1 MIERF
6 QQQPMAQH
14 TKQLLI
20 TMEISRLQGNMKEGN
35 AYQLKNFKA
44 IFLLDFLRTAEPP
57 PFKSHV
63 QKICKRIT
71 CVV

>member
-6 QQQPMAQH
+6 QQQPMAEH

-20 TMEISRLQGNMKEGN
+20 MIEISRLQGNMKEGKD
-35 AYQLKNFKA
+35 YQLKNFKA
-44 IFLLDFLRTAEPP
+44 ILLLDFLRTAEPP

-63 QKICKRIT
+63 HKICK
-71 CVV
+71 